1 MRRIWIVLVLAFVA
15 LPSWAQSRLDF
26 NLCADK
32 DNPDASIAGCTALIQ
47 KGETDYNIY
56 YKRALA
62 YFDKGRYAEA
72 IADLTKVIALDP
84 KDHSYYSLRGFAYE
98 KKGQRTQA
106 IADYRTSLKLNP
118 PDSSPAK
125 AAQARLKALNATP

>member
-1 MRRIWIVLVLAFVA
+1 MRRIWIVLALVFVA

-32 DNPDASIAGCTALIQ
+32 DNPDANIAGCTALIQ
-47 KGETDYNIY
+47 KGEADYGIY

-72 IADLTKVIALDP
+72 IADFTKVIALDP
-84 KDHSYYSLRGFAYE
+84 KNHSYYSLRGFAYE

-106 IADYRTSLKLNP
+106 IADYRTSIKLNP